1 MEYFNNL
8 YNRLEGLYISE
19 FYLKNKSKTMYY
31 NIIVTNAS
39 QVDLSKF
46 KENIEILNSVYD
58 CFNIK
63 IVEAPANKSDDK
75 ATKPDNAKVTN
86 KEEKEPPKKKGF
98 FSKLFKK

>member
-1 MEYFNNL
+1 MEYFNSL

-46 KENIEILNSVYD
+46 K
-58 CFNIK
+58 
-63 IVEAPANKSDDK
+63 
-75 ATKPDNAKVTN
+75 
-86 KEEKEPPKKKGF
+86 
-98 FSKLFKK
+98 